1 MRPFATPDLA
11 EADSYLGVGIADAV
25 TTVLGGVP
33 GVTISPV
40 EAVEDL
46 AGARSLGVEHLLE
59 GSVQR
64 SAEWLRVS
72 ARLIEVASGR
82 TEWNEQFE
90 QAPADGAALQDVIA
104 TRVATSLPRSSSLT
118 VDPDVH
124 SYRPRAAEA
133 YFLQLEARAHLKPFM
148 RLPLIKALTLFEQ
161 ALALD
166 PDYAMAHAG
175 LASTY
180 LLDGID
186 GDVAAVAGR

>member
-33 GVTISPV
+33 GVTVSPV

-82 TEWNEQFE
+82 TEWSEQFE
-90 QAPADGAALQDVIA
+90 QAPADGAALQDAIA
-104 TRVATSLPRSSSLT
+104 TRVATSLPQSSS
-118 VDPDVH
+118 
-124 SYRPRAAEA
+124 
-133 YFLQLEARAHLKPFM
+133 
-148 RLPLIKALTLFEQ
+148 
-161 ALALD
+161 
-166 PDYAMAHAG
+166 
-175 LASTY
+175 
-180 LLDGID
+180 
-186 GDVAAVAGR
+186 